1 MGIHVFGLPERDN
14 YSVISTPCDPRFE
27 WVNPLAL
34 LSIIMQIA
42 LISADFIIIII
53 ILVPLSSSGNHCLNL
68 KYLWHMYIPQNLRYQ
83 SVTISCVA
91 YLCLYLYT

>member
-1 MGIHVFGLPERDN
+1 MGIHVFELPERVN
-14 YSVISTPCDPRFE
+14 YSVKSTPCEPQFE

-42 LISADFIIIII
+42 LVSDDFIIIII
-53 ILVPLSSSGNHCLNL
+53 ILVPLSYSGNHCLIL

-83 SVTISCVA
+83 SVTISCVV